1 MIQISEIKKRY
12 KDFELNCSMEVKP
25 GCITG
30 LIGQNGAGKSTT
42 FKAIL
47 GLITPESGEIKV
59 FGKNIGELETKDKER
74 IGVVLS
80 DSGFSNYMTIND
92 IIPIL
97 SNLYSEFDKEAF
109 VAMCER
115 FGLPFKKKLK
125 EFSTGMAVKFKCI
138 VAVTHNAKLLI
149 MDEPTVGLDVV
160 AREDMIDILREYME
174 QDPERSILISSH
186 ISSDLEG
193 LCDDIYMIDNG
204 QIILHEETDAIIN
217 KYGILK
223 LSKEEF
229 ETIDK
234 SYILRVKEEKY
245 EVICLTN
252 ERQFYTENYP
262 RAAIEKGSIDEIIM
276 MMIRGKNV

>member
-1 MIQISEIKKRY
+1 MIKISEIKKRY

-74 IGVVLS
+74 FGVVLS

-109 VAMCER
+109 VTMCER

-204 QIILHEETDAIIN
+204 QIILHEETDSIIN

-252 ERQFYTENYP
+252 ERQFYTENCLK
-262 RAAIEKGSIDEIIM
+262 AAIEKGSIDEIIM

>member
-1 MIQISEIKKRY
+1 MIKISEIKKRY

-97 SNLYSEFDKEAF
+97 SNLYSEFDKESF
-109 VAMCER
+109 VTMCER

-252 ERQFYTENYP
+252 ERQFYTENCP
-262 RAAIEKGSIDEIIM
+262 KAAIEKGSIDEIIM

>member
-1 MIQISEIKKRY
+1 MIKISEIKKRY

-74 IGVVLS
+74 FGVVLS

-109 VAMCER
+109 VTMCER

-204 QIILHEETDAIIN
+204 QIILHEETDSIIN

-252 ERQFYTENYP
+252 ERQFYTENCP

>member
-59 FGKNIGELETKDKER
+59 FGKNIGELETKDKEK

-109 VAMCER
+109 VTMCER

-204 QIILHEETDAIIN
+204 QIILHEETDSIIN

-252 ERQFYTENYP
+252 ERQFYTENCP

>member
-1 MIQISEIKKRY
+1 MIKISEIKKRY

-74 IGVVLS
+74 FGVVLS

-109 VAMCER
+109 VTMCER

-204 QIILHEETDAIIN
+204 QIILHEETDSIIN

-252 ERQFYTENYP
+252 ERQFYTENCP
-262 RAAIEKGSIDEIIM
+262 KAAIEKGSIDEIIM